1 MRTFHCECGQ
11 PLTMVASG
19 IPGTPFTV
27 SGAAAA
33 RQLEEALDRHLPHC
47 PMAELDVAEAS

>member
-1 MRTFHCECGQ
+1 MRTFYCECGQ

-27 SGAAAA
+27 SDAAAA
-33 RQLEEALDRHLPHC
+33 RQLDEALDRHLPHC
-47 PMAELDVAEAS
+47 PIAELDEARAS